1 MPDPTDGRRPVTIWL
16 NPDELAALDAISRAE
31 DRPRSNMGRILLA
44 EAIRARTPDTAPPR
58 LIPSPQSIAEASP

>member
-16 NPDELAALDAISRAE
+16 NEHELYMLDQIAQRE

-44 EAIRARTPDTAPPR
+44 EAIRRRTPPEPTP
-58 LIPSPQSIAEASP
+58 